1 MIQLCFKLQNIFLQ
15 FLLFFLISF
24 SNYKTV
30 GTEQYAQQ
38 KYGKLLF
45 SLISLLAIFFFTC
58 DYYTAIDFI
67 WSVKNGYSY
76 IITFHWIRQ
85 YFWGLLLSSYFRVSS
100 HIPPAFYWIK
110 KKKKRRN
117 YWGSSGANENF
128 PQISRPRFY
137 PISVTSKSGGVT
149 ICELYVSILQKTFL
163 MRISCKYPQPE
174 IQRLV
179 VVYG

>member
-100 HIPPAFYWIK
+100 HIPPAFYCIK
-110 KKKKRRN
+110 KKKKKEETTGEVQVQMKIFHKFQGQDFIPSVWLPSQEVLLSVN
-117 YWGSSGANENF
+117 YMFQYYKRHSWWE
-128 PQISRPRFY
+128 
-137 PISVTSKSGGVT
+137 
-149 ICELYVSILQKTFL
+149 
-163 MRISCKYPQPE
+163 
-174 IQRLV
+174 
-179 VVYG
+179 